1 MAILQPKKGSIDVV
15 VVGCGAGGAVIA
27 KELGEAGLTVVVL
40 EAGRRYDPVRDY
52 PTDRHDF
59 VKAATK
65 QFFEPKDP
73 RQNVYGAGGAE
84 GFVFTRAKGVG
95 GSTLAYQAQV
105 PRFHESDFRVR
116 SEDGVGEDWPI
127 SYADVEPYYT
137 RVEYELGVAGPIG
150 AEANPFDP
158 PRSKPFPNPPHELSC
173 ASRFMQKG
181 AKQLGWHWAQ
191 IPLAIPTQPWGGRP
205 ACIRAGV
212 CGYGCRIRAKSS
224 MDVTYVPKAEATG
237 RVEIR
242 PECMAR
248 EITTGPDGRVRSVVY
263 FDALGQEHEIFS
275 RAVVVA
281 GNAVETPRVLL
292 LSASKQFPNGLANS
306 SGTVGR
312 FFMEHLSSAV
322 TGRFHEALEP
332 WSGPPGGGYTQDFY
346 ATNPRNSFARGWQIM
361 VNQDWSWPQAVAMN
375 NVGWGKANKAR
386 IKDFVGRS
394 FELSACGEQLPDARN
409 RVTLSTTLKDH
420 HGVAAPH
427 ITSEHRENDRGMI
440 PAFTQSLIDLFQAAG
455 AVEILAPEDHKP
467 GTSAH
472 YMGGC
477 RMGKDARTSVV
488 NGWCRAHDVP
498 NLYIADG
505 SVFVTSA
512 GVNPSLTIMALAT
525 RTAEGMIASFK
536 RGNL

>member
-1 MAILQPKKGSIDVV
+1 MANLQPNKTSVDVV

-40 EAGRRYDPVRDY
+40 EAGRRFDPIRDY
-52 PTDRHDF
+52 PTDQQNF

-73 RQNVYGAGGAE
+73 RQNLYSAGGAE
-84 GFVFTRAKGVG
+84 GFVFIRAKGVG

-105 PRFHESDFRVR
+105 PRFHESDFQVR

-127 SYADVEPYYT
+127 TYADLEPYYN
-137 RVEYELGVAGPIG
+137 RVEYELGVSGPFG
-150 AEANPFDP
+150 AEANPYDP
-158 PRSKPFPNPPHELSC
+158 PRSKPFPNPPFELSC
-173 ASRFMQKG
+173 ASRVMQRG
-181 AKQLGWHWAQ
+181 AAKLGWHWAQ

-224 MDVTYVPKAEATG
+224 TDVTYVPKAEATG

-242 PECMAR
+242 HECMAR
-248 EITTGPDGRVRSVVY
+248 EITTGSGGKIKSVVY
-263 FDALGQEHEIFS
+263 FDSSGEEHEIS
-275 RAVVVA
+275 ARAIVIA
-281 GNAVETPRVLL
+281 GNAVETPRLLL
-292 LSASKQFPNGLANS
+292 LSTSKQFPNGLANS
-306 SGTVGR
+306 SGTVGQ
-312 FFMEHLSSAV
+312 FFMEHLSTAV
-322 TGRFHEALEP
+322 TGRFREALEP

-346 ATNPRNSFARGWQIM
+346 ATNPRNSFARGWQILI
-361 VNQDWSWPQAVAMN
+361 NQDWSWPQAVAMN

-386 IKDFVGRS
+386 IRELVGHS

-409 RVTLSTTLKDH
+409 CVTLSTTVKDH
-420 HGVAAPH
+420 RSVPAPH

-440 PAFTQSLIDLFQAAG
+440 PAFTKSLVDLFQAAG
-455 AVEILAPEDHKP
+455 AVEILEPEDHKP

-477 RMGKDARTSVV
+477 RMGNDARTSVV
-488 NGWCRAHDVP
+488 NSWCRTHDVL
-498 NLYIADG
+498 NLYIGDG

-512 GVNPSLTIMALAT
+512 GVNPSLTIQALAT
-525 RTAEGMIASFK
+525 RTADGMIVAFK
-536 RGNL
+536 RGEL

>member
-1 MAILQPKKGSIDVV
+1 MANLQPKKGAVDVV

-27 KELGEAGLTVVVL
+27 KELGEAGLSVVIL
-40 EAGRRYDPVRDY
+40 EAGRRFDPVRDY
-52 PTDRHDF
+52 PTDRQDF

-73 RQNVYGAGGAE
+73 RQNLYSAGGAE

-105 PRFHESDFRVR
+105 PRFHESDFRVK

-127 SYADVEPYYT
+127 TYADLEPYYT
-137 RVEYELGVAGPIG
+137 RVEYELGVSGPVG

-173 ASRFMQKG
+173 ASRLMQKG
-181 AKQLGWHWAQ
+181 AKQLGWHWVQ

-248 EITTGPDGRVRSVVY
+248 EITLGSDGKAKSVVY
-263 FDALGQEHEIFS
+263 FDASGNEQEVFAH
-275 RAVVVA
+275 AVVAA
-281 GNAVETPRVLL
+281 GNAVETPRLLL
-292 LSASKQFPNGLANS
+292 LSSSKQFPNGLANS
-306 SGTVGR
+306 SGTVGQ
-312 FFMEHLSSAV
+312 FFMEHLSTAV
-322 TGRFHEALEP
+322 MGRFPESLEP

-346 ATNPRNSFARGWQIM
+346 ATNPRSGFVRGWQIM

-375 NVGWGKANKAR
+375 NVGWGKSSKAR
-386 IKDFVGRS
+386 IKELVGHS

-409 RVTLSTTLKDH
+409 RVTLSATVKDH
-420 HGVAAPH
+420 RGLPAPH
-427 ITSEHRENDRGMI
+427 ITSEHRENDAKMI
-440 PAFTQSLIDLFQAAG
+440 TAFSRSLTDLFDAAG
-455 AVEILAPEDHKP
+455 AVEIMKPEDHTP

-477 RMGKDARTSVV
+477 RMGRDPRSSVV
-488 NGWCRAHDVP
+488 NAWCKTHDVS
-498 NLYIADG
+498 NLFIADG
-505 SVFVTSA
+505 SVFVTGA
-512 GVNPSLTIMALAT
+512 AVNPSLTIMALAS
-525 RTAEGMIASFK
+525 RTADGIIAAFK
-536 RGNL
+536 RGAL